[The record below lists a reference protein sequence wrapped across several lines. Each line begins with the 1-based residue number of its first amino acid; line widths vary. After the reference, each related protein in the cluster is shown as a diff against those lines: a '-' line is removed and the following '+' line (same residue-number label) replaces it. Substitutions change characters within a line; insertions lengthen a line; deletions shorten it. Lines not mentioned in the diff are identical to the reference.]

1 MCWVW
6 SLTSF
11 LFFICLVGQAG
22 WCFRAPILSKAPETR
37 PIHEKICA
45 KLHCTVVKRVA
56 DDPVELVSREIRDHP
71 QYRNTLLVNATLIN
85 RPEVAAEFPIIQL
98 GFRGQTGQAMGVRR
112 FEPHEYLDKSIDIS
126 AGMAS
131 NRCVYIALEVA
142 GVDSSAVSFEFDFFV
157 VKNQLSKYLYGRSLQ
172 SHLGSTVQ
180 RYRSA
185 GNISDRTSTVT
196 RMWLSSVPWPD
207 RIKDSL

>member
-22 WCFRAPILSKAPETR
+22 WYFRSPILSKAPETR
-37 PIHEKICA
+37 PIYEKICA

-85 RPEVAAEFPIIQL
+85 RSEFAAEFPIIQL
-98 GFRGQTGQAMGVRR
+98 GLPGQTGQALGVRR
-112 FEPHEYLDKSIDIS
+112 FEPYEYLDKIIDIS

-131 NRCVYIALEVA
+131 NRRVYIVLEVA
-142 GVDSSAVSFEFDFFV
+142 GVDSSAVSFEFDF
-157 VKNQLSKYLYGRSLQ
+157 L
-172 SHLGSTVQ
+172 
-180 RYRSA
+180 
-185 GNISDRTSTVT
+185 
-196 RMWLSSVPWPD
+196 
-207 RIKDSL
+207 